1 MVRLAT
7 VILVSALLLA
17 AAAAAAAG
25 CDKRIREADGSRHA
39 PPLKT
44 AEA

>member
-1 MVRLAT
+1 MVRVTVLA
-7 VILVSALLLA
+7 IASLLLLA
-17 AAAAAAAG
+17 VTG

-44 AEA
+44 ADA

>member
-1 MVRLAT
+1 MIRLA
-7 VILVSALLLA
+7 ILTLGTLLLFA
-17 AAAAAAAG
+17 AATGG

-44 AEA
+44 ANA

>member
-1 MVRLAT
+1 MVRLLALTLGTLVLLT
-7 VILVSALLLA
+7 VAV
-17 AAAAAAAG
+17 G

-44 AEA
+44 ANA